1 MKESL
6 LIHSP
11 GEDNSIRDESLF
23 TGRALSVSSPQTA
36 DEVKQI
42 VRYCADNGM
51 TITAH
56 GGLTGINGAGAAA
69 HNHSMNLRLLTGVS
83 YRDSDN
89 TLLKQRSGKK
99 VI

>member
-1 MKESL
+1 MICLIKSIQYVRIGKRLLSKTQWAFFLFYQHFNDMKEVLFMKESL

-42 VRYCADNGM
+42 FRYCAYNGM

-56 GGLTGINGAGAAA
+56 G
-69 HNHSMNLRLLTGVS
+69 
-83 YRDSDN
+83 
-89 TLLKQRSGKK
+89 
-99 VI
+99 